1 MNNHSVMKHLIHQK
15 FEQCEQF
22 RAWLLES
29 KGKILAEATGS
40 RLWGTGMSPFL
51 SQNTAPDYWPGKNL
65 LDATLTELTQ
75 ELTDDPMNEGE
86 REDSEEQDHNED
98 GGEEEEEE
106 EDDDNDKYED
116 AQQEGIGTQ
125 SQDLS
130 QDPSSETQITLPI
143 QNSATSETARV
154 ETVSK
159 KTVLSRNEL
168 RTKKTMKGKKSKRVS
183 TPVSCKPYNKLST
196 LITAANNGDI
206 RKALQ
211 HVGAGAKR
219 KPSGS
224 PGDKGLD
231 SVHLFKRLS

>member
-1 MNNHSVMKHLIHQK
+1 M
-15 FEQCEQF
+15 
-22 RAWLLES
+22 
-29 KGKILAEATGS
+29 
-40 RLWGTGMSPFL
+40 
-51 SQNTAPDYWPGKNL
+51 
-65 LDATLTELTQ
+65 LTELTQ

-106 EDDDNDKYED
+106 EDDDNDEYED

-143 QNSATSETARV
+143 QNSATSETAQV

-159 KTVLSRNEL
+159 CRNEL
-168 RTKKTMKGKKSKRVS
+168 RTKNPMKGKKSKRVS
-183 TPVSCKPYNKLST
+183 TPVSRKPYKIPST
-196 LITAANNGDI
+196 LITPAKNGGI

-219 KPSGS
+219 NPSDS
-224 PGDKGLD
+224 PGDKDLD
-231 SVHLFKRLS
+231 SVHLVKRLSEEHKDGT